1 MIPVG
6 VIAQGIVRVPNAPTS
21 FFAIP
26 STSSVILG
34 WTAPSFNGGLPVTSY
49 TLKRGATTIYTGAGT
64 SFTDTGLTPY
74 TEYSYTVVATNAIG
88 NSATASEITY
98 TTG

>member
-26 STSSVILG
+26 STSSVMLG

-49 TLKRGATTIYTGAGT
+49 TLKRGATTIYTGA
-64 SFTDTGLTPY
+64 DTVFNDIGLIPY
-74 TEYSYTVVATNAIG
+74 TEYYYTVVATNAIG
-88 NSATASEITY
+88 NSATAFVSTN